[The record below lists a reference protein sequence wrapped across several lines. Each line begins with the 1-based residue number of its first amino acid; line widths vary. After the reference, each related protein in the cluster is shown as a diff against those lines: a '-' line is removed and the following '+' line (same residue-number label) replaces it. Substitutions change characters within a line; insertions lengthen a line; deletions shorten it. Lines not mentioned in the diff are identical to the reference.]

1 VPDHGPRRNVRGRYF
16 FAKNRSPRRKLVYFG
31 YGNRLQLN
39 PTTRL
44 IEKVITLDDVSL
56 VDFLGVE
63 NSNIREL
70 AAAFPMSKIISRGN
84 EITIRGTSGEI
95 TRITDLLDSLLQHY
109 QKYGN
114 ITPDQVKSV
123 LNRPPDGDSRAET
136 LPANDDDVF
145 LYGTKG
151 TVIKIKTANQRAMV
165 EASEKNDIVFA
176 VGPAGTGKTYTA
188 VAIAVKALK
197 NKEVRKIIITRPAVE
212 AGENLGFLPGD
223 LKEKIDPYLRPIY
236 DALDDM
242 IPAEKLK
249 LYIENR
255 TIEIAPLAY
264 MRGRTLNHA
273 FILLDEAQ
281 NTTSMQI
288 KMFLTRMGPNS
299 KTIITGDKTQIDLP
313 KNQRSGLGDA
323 LEILHGVNGIAFV
336 TLDGRD
342 VVRHRLVREI
352 INAYERAD
360 KNAEPSHVR

>member
-1 VPDHGPRRNVRGRYF
+1 M
-16 FAKNRSPRRKLVYFG
+16 KLKP
-31 YGNRLQLN
+31 NKHKHKIIS
-39 PTTRL
+39 L
-44 IEKVITLDDVSL
+44 IEKTITLDNISL
-56 VDFLGVE
+56 VDFLGVA
-63 NSNIREL
+63 NANIQEV
-70 AAAFPMSKIISRGN
+70 ASAFPLSKIISRGSD
-84 EITIRGTSGEI
+84 IIIRGTPVEI
-95 TRITDLLDSLLQHY
+95 IRISEIIESLQLHY
-109 QKYGN
+109 QKYGKLLPEN
-114 ITPDQVKSV
+114 IQSYLYPNGT
-123 LNRPPDGDSRAET
+123 AENGIKQT
-136 LPANDDDVF
+136 EIVAPLEDDDVF

-151 TVIKIKTANQRAMV
+151 VVIKIKTANQRAMV
-165 EASEKNDIVFA
+165 EASQKHDLVFA

-281 NTTSMQI
+281 NTTPMQI

-299 KTIITGDKTQIDLP
+299 KTIITGDKSQVDLP
-313 KNQRSGLGDA
+313 QKQKSGLAEAHD
-323 LEILHGVNGIAFV
+323 ILKNVKGIGFV
-336 TLDGRD
+336 QLDGRD

-352 INAYERAD
+352 INAYEQHEN
-360 KNAEPSHVR
+360 K